1 MQRFLDAA
9 LELMTSSSG
18 KEFTVQE
25 VVERSGQSLRSF
37 YQYFEGKYELLLALF
52 EESVRST
59 AVHLAEVVAE
69 VDEDDPLERLHRFA
83 VEYHRICLPTTKA
96 QRRKKG
102 PAPAMAEFAQQL
114 LTEHPKEA
122 SQAFVPLVTLLVDL
136 LDDAAAAGAIRSG
149 LHHRRIAGILLQTIM
164 FSAFG
169 SDHQRLV
176 PARRGRE
183 WAEELWGV
191 LVQGIGSAYSRG
203 SMTAADRARCRS
215 SASCRRATSPCT
227 PARGGTRRPSTASC
241 RRATTRSSGAPSK
254 RAAST

>member
-1 MQRFLDAA
+1 MPNEPAVTEAESTQSWRDLAVARSLDPARARAEQRVQRFLDAA
-9 LELMTSSSG
+9 LELMTTSEG

-83 VEYHRICLPTTKA
+83 VEYHRICSPTTKA
-96 QRRKKG
+96 RSAKKG

-122 SQAFVPLVTLLVDL
+122 SQAFVPLVTLLVEL
-136 LDDAAAAGAIRSG
+136 LDAAAAAGAVRSG
-149 LHHRRIAGILLQTIM
+149 LHHRRIAGVLLQTIM
-164 FSAFG
+164 FSTFG
-169 SDHQRLV
+169 ATISGSSVRNAPEAAQ
-176 PARRGRE
+176 
-183 WAEELWGV
+183 ELWSV
-191 LVQGIGSAYSRG
+191 LLEGISA
-203 SMTAADRARCRS
+203 D
-215 SASCRRATSPCT
+215 
-227 PARGGTRRPSTASC
+227 
-241 RRATTRSSGAPSK
+241 
-254 RAAST
+254 